1 MTSAKRK
8 IVRILFGA
16 EMGLS
21 PLLAAGAL
29 LVPVA
34 AHWGSYRYIPAIVWI
49 LLFGQCILTFRSRG
63 MWFLLGPPVAFVA
76 IELFLVA
83 AAPIPKQSAASVAA
97 TDNTPANSATR
108 PPLITDNPDGTFT
121 I

>member
-34 AHWGSYRYIPAIVWI
+34 AHWGSYRYIPAIV
-49 LLFGQCILTFRSRG
+49 
-63 MWFLLGPPVAFVA
+63 
-76 IELFLVA
+76 
-83 AAPIPKQSAASVAA
+83 
-97 TDNTPANSATR
+97 
-108 PPLITDNPDGTFT
+108 
-121 I
+121 